1 MTIKGIF
8 ALALALLIAPAANA
22 AVTCT
27 ARTPAAIT
35 LPAAGSQKCQDTIA
49 KEGGK
54 FLKAKLKILSKCNM
68 AGPAGSCPTA
78 ADTTAIETAANKGA
92 AKIAKACDDDAVQA
106 GLSSSYSDESDA
118 NIIGSCLLSQQNVV
132 GAKVIA
138 VTHGATTEAWPATGK
153 ERADCVK
160 ELSKTGTKLFNKA
173 LGTANKCLKGQAK
186 LATPGNLAPVCVGSY
201 DGGGAFIAP
210 TDAKTAAKQAKLLQ
224 KTEDAIAK
232 KCGDAAGLDQIASLF
247 ACPGSK
253 TVADLQACIVCNGMN
268 SVLDAVENGHSERGE
283 FVANAPGALQLAVG
297 TGTAA
302 AAANAGK
309 KFLIASGTYQ
319 EEVTIFAG
327 GNGISMVG
335 CGGATDDRPR
345 VIPPVTEVSGR
356 GIQSAN
362 VDNLTFQS
370 LDFYNQANDHIRVT
384 LGDNIVF
391 RDITG
396 DGNRN
401 TAYAVFPINNNNVLV
416 ELCRVHAQNDSPIY
430 VGQSSGIIVRYNDVR
445 EGVAG
450 IEIENSGSAQVYG
463 NYGTGNTGGL
473 LVFKDGNLPIQLS
486 ECHDVH
492 HNLFENN
499 NEPNFGSGSVAGV
512 PTGTGI
518 LVISSDS
525 TTYHYNWLRGNDT
538 VGLVL
543 TDQST
548 AGFNQSAPG
557 DPRTINDNWV
567 YKNAMSGNGTSP
579 DPSNWPLPFGYDLAF
594 LALDPGGTSGHC
606 ENGNLFT
613 TELGFATF
621 SSTTPPNNN
630 NGTCNLAV
638 SPVFPE
644 CPAPPIP

>member
-1 MTIKGIF
+1 MTTKGILAF
-8 ALALALLIAPAANA
+8 ALAIAMAPAANA
-22 AVTCT
+22 AVTCS

-49 KEGGK
+49 KEGAK
-54 FLKAKLKILSKCNM
+54 FLKAKLKILSKCNASS
-68 AGPAGSCPTA
+68 AGGVCPLA
-78 ADTTAIETAANKGA
+78 ADTTAIEAAATKSA
-92 AKIAKACDDDAVQA
+92 DKIAKACGDDAVQA
-106 GLSSSYSDESDA
+106 GLSTTYNAGSDETV
-118 NIIGSCLLSQQNVV
+118 IGSCMLSQQNVV
-132 GAKVIA
+132 GEKVIA
-138 VTHGATTEAWPATGK
+138 VTQGPTTEVWPGSGK

-160 ELSKTGTKLFNKA
+160 ELSKTGIKLFNKA

-186 LATPGNLAPVCVGSY
+186 AGTPGNLAPICVGSF
-201 DGGGAFIAP
+201 DGGGAFVAP
-210 TDAKTAAKQAKLLQ
+210 TDAKTAAKQAKLLE
-224 KTEDAIAK
+224 KSEEAIAK
-232 KCGDAAGLDQIASLF
+232 KCGAAETANQIASLF
-247 ACPGSK
+247 GCAGAK

-268 SVLDAVENGHSERGE
+268 SVFDAIENGHSERGQY
-283 FVANAPGALQLAVG
+283 VANGPGALQLAVG

-309 KFLIASGTYQ
+309 KFLVGSGTYQ
-319 EEVTIFAG
+319 EEVTIFQG
-327 GNGISMVG
+327 GDGISVVG
-335 CGGATDDRPR
+335 CGGATNDRPR
-345 VIPPVTEVSGR
+345 IIPPVTEVAGR
-356 GIQSAN
+356 GIQAAN

-370 LDFYNQANDHIRVT
+370 LDFYNQANDHLRVT
-384 LGDNIVF
+384 LGDNITF

-401 TAYAVFPINNNNVLV
+401 TAYAVFPINCNNVLV
-416 ELCRVHAQNDSPIY
+416 ELCKVRRQNDAPIY
-430 VGQSSGIIVRYNDVR
+430 VGQSSGIVVRNNDVR

-450 IEIENSGSAQVYG
+450 IEIENSGNAQVYA

-473 LVFKDGNLPIQLS
+473 LVFKDGNLPLQLS

-525 TTYHYNWLRGNDT
+525 TTYHYNWLRGNNT

-543 TDQST
+543 TDQFT
-548 AGFNQSAPG
+548 AGFHLSAPG

-567 YKNAMSGNGTSP
+567 YKNVMSGNGTSP
-579 DPSNWPLPFGYDLAF
+579 DGTNWPLPFGYDFAY

-606 ENGNLFT
+606 ENGNVFT

-621 SSTTPPNNN
+621 ASTTPPVNN
-630 NGTCNLAV
+630 NGTCNLLV
-638 SPVFPE
+638 GPTFPE